1 MTFTYEMYWNIGC
14 NATFEN
20 NERERERERDALN
33 LVNEIYDT
41 SKFLRN

>member
-14 NATFEN
+14 NATFEY